1 MSNDD
6 KESFSD
12 ADYIPSTLTSWEY
25 VLIIPYLAIAA
36 YIVWYVSENLLVW
49 SPNESLM
56 GLPKP
61 VTGAIIIAAT
71 WIIANFLFATIYLL
85 NIRSRAEK
93 KSREGLK

>member
-1 MSNDD
+1 LSNDD

-12 ADYIPSTLTSWEY
+12 ADYIPSTLAPWEY

-71 WIIANFLFATIYLL
+71 WTIANFLFATIYLL
-85 NIRSRAEK
+85 NIRSRVEN
-93 KSREGLK
+93 KSREDLK